1 MDLGCVYR
9 ERRYSAMKQFAVF
22 GLGVFGVSVARNLMK
37 EGMEVIAID
46 DNEENIEAIKN
57 DVTEAAILD
66 STKEEAL
73 RAVDIG
79 RVDCAVVCM
88 GENMEASI
96 LTSLLLKKLEVP
108 RIVARA
114 NSEGHRQILTLIG
127 VQELVSPEEEMGLR
141 LARRLSTTRVLHHLD
156 ISEAHTISE
165 VEVGES
171 FVGKSIRELDLR
183 ARYGVNI
190 VGLKKKIPV
199 VTNEGE
205 NIYEEKYLDF
215 PGPDDVIDEG
225 DVLVMVGSERGIQD
239 FERVIE
245 RGS

>member
-1 MDLGCVYR
+1 
-9 ERRYSAMKQFAVF
+9 MKQFAVF

-46 DNEENIEAIKN
+46 DNEENVEAIKN

-73 RAVDIG
+73 RAVDVG
-79 RVDCAVVCM
+79 RVDCAIVCI

-108 RIVARA
+108 RIIARA
-114 NSEGHRQILTLIG
+114 NSLGHRQILALIG
-127 VQELVSPEEEMGLR
+127 VDEIISPEEEMGVR
-141 LARRLSTTRVLHHLD
+141 LARRLSSTRVLHHLD
-156 ISEAHTISE
+156 ISDSHTISE

-171 FVGKSIRELDLR
+171 FVGKSIRELNLR
-183 ARYGVNI
+183 SRFGVNI
-190 VGLKKKIPV
+190 VGLKKKIPA
-199 VTNEGE
+199 VTTEGE
-205 NIYEEKYLDF
+205 NIFEEKYVDF
-215 PGPDDVIDEG
+215 PSPDDIIDDG

-239 FERVIE
+239 VERVIE
-245 RGS
+245 RG